1 MPTPRL
7 ALVATLAW
15 LLPAAAVAADQDFS
29 ASTLVAPGA
38 KLEKLAGGF
47 VFTEGPASDEAGNIY
62 FTDQPKDRIH
72 KWSVD
77 GKLTTFL
84 SPCGRSNGLCF
95 DAKGMLIAC
104 ADEKN
109 EMWSIE
115 PANGKVTVLF
125 KDFGGKL
132 LNAPNDV
139 WIRPDQ
145 GLYFSDPF
153 YKRDYWKRGPSE
165 QPAQQ
170 VFFVTADR
178 KQLTPVISDLKQP
191 NGLIGTPD
199 GKTLYVAD
207 IKANTTWSYTINADG
222 TLADKTR
229 FCDMGSDGLTLDDQG
244 NVYLT
249 NKGVTVFDK
258 TGKKIQHIEI
268 PEGWTGNVCFG
279 GKDRDLLFITAST
292 SIYGL
297 KMRVRGVG
305 SQ

>member
-1 MPTPRL
+1 MSTTRL
-7 ALVATLAW
+7 ALVAALAW
-15 LLPAAAVAADQDFS
+15 VLPGAAAAADQDFS
-29 ASTLVAPGA
+29 ASTVVAPGA

-47 VFTEGPASDEAGNIY
+47 SFTEGPACDAAGNVF
-62 FTDQPKDRIH
+62 FTDQPNDRLH

-77 GKLTTFL
+77 GKLTTFMA
-84 SPCGRSNGLCF
+84 PCGRSNGLCF

-109 EMWSIE
+109 EMWSID
-115 PANGKVTVLF
+115 PATGKVTVLF

-153 YKRDYWKRGPSE
+153 YKRGYWKRGPSE
-165 QPAQQ
+165 MPAQQ

-178 KQLTPVISDLKQP
+178 KQLTPVISDLQQP

-199 GKTLYVAD
+199 GKTLYVTD
-207 IKANTTWSYTINADG
+207 IKAGTTWSYAINADG
-222 TLADKTR
+222 TVADKTK
-229 FCDMGSDGLTLDDQG
+229 FCDMGSDGLTIDDQG

-297 KMRVRGVG
+297 RMRVRGVG